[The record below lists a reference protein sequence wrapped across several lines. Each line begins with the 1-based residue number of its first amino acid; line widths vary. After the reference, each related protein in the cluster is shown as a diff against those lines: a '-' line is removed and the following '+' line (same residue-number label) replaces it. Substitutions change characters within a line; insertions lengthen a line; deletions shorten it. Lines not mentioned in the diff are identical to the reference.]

1 MSANMDADFYKA
13 AALVHADQ
21 ANKDR
26 NALNS
31 SSNQYT
37 GNEGY
42 QNSLNQGK
50 IGAQEAAKG
59 AQAQASTAY
68 RNTGM
73 TKSQAAA
80 MAGQQNASAYLNS
93 LSDQQ
98 SKAYQAGMDNV
109 SVQKGKLDNSTNAM
123 TSFANAYGGQKQ
135 AESNFHKDIAG
146 AGATAIGSAVAALSD
161 HNLKDNVVDVSSSAA
176 SGVTSGTTLDNYKRV
191 SKKVKYHGKN
201 GIKQLKYEIKEE
213 K

>member
-1 MSANMDADFYKA
+1 MSANMDSSFYKS
-13 AALVHADQ
+13 AALVYANQAD
-21 ANKDR
+21 KDR
-26 NALNS
+26 NAINS
-31 SSNQYT
+31 SSSQYT

-68 RNTGM
+68 RNAGM

-80 MAGQQNASAYLNS
+80 MSGQQNASAYLNS

-98 SKAYQAGMDNV
+98 NKAYQAGMDNV
-109 SVQKGKLDNSTNAM
+109 SVQKGKLDNSTNSM
-123 TSFANAYGGQKQ
+123 NSFAGAYGGQRQ
-135 AESNFHKDIAG
+135 AESNFTKDMIG
-146 AGATAIGSAVAALSD
+146 AGATAAGSALAALSD
-161 HNLKDNVVDVSSSAA
+161 HNLKDNVVNVSSSAA
-176 SGVTSGTTLDNYKRV
+176 SGTTLDNYKRV

-201 GIKQLKYEIKEE
+201 GIKQLKYEFKEE

>member
-1 MSANMDADFYKA
+1 MDSSFYKNA
-13 AALVHADQ
+13 AIVHAIQ
-21 ANKDR
+21 ADKDR
-26 NALNS
+26 NALNNT
-31 SSNQYT
+31 SNQYT

-109 SVQKGKLDNSTNAM
+109 SVQKGKLDSSTNSM
-123 TSFANAYGGQKQ
+123 NSFANPYGGQKQ
-135 AESNFHKDIAG
+135 AESNFTKDMIG
-146 AGATAIGSAVAALSD
+146 AGATATGSALAALSD
-161 HNLKDNVVDVSSSAA
+161 HNLKDNVVDVSS
-176 SGVTSGTTLDNYKRV
+176 TGTTLDNYKRV

-201 GIKQLKYEIKEE
+201 GIKQLKYEFKKEE